1 MLIEITASQINMHQI
16 EAYFSKLSQEFLTDL
31 KSQVEIEKYLIK
43 IEKLSNHIVAFEE
56 IKIVGT
62 LFYYSNDQTCFITH
76 ISVLPEYE
84 RLGIGSRIFNKLLE
98 TAKNENIELEVHPN
112 NQKAIK
118 FYQKLGFLFTSSE
131 NSNLRM
137 RKHA

>member
-1 MLIEITASQINMHQI
+1 MLVEITASQINMHQI
-16 EAYFSKLSQEFLTDL
+16 EVYFSKLSREFLADL
-31 KSQVEIEKYLIK
+31 KSQIELEKYLIK

-56 IKIVGT
+56 IEIVGT
-62 LFYYSNDQTCFITH
+62 LFYYSKDNTCFITH

-84 RLGIGSRIFNKLLE
+84 RLGIGCRLFNKLLE
-98 TAKNENIELEVHPN
+98 TKNNENIELEVHPN

-118 FYQKLGFLFTSSE
+118 FYQKLGFLFISSE